1 MTIPV
6 NSKKDFVDS
15 HSAHSDSA
23 KALIKDNSVK
33 PPQAHDLSVKPPQAL
48 DLSVKPPQ
56 GQ

>member
-6 NSKKDFVDS
+6 NPKKDFADS

-23 KALIKDNSVK
+23 EALIKDNSVK
-33 PPQAHDLSVKPPQAL
+33 PPQARDLSVKPPQAL